1 MAVARGA
8 CALIERLKPI
18 WQRWVVR
25 RIPPASRIELDHRRI
40 FILPTRVGGTY
51 ALVLFLMLLVSINY
65 QNSLAYGLTFL
76 MLSVGVL
83 AILHTYRNLSGLV
96 LSAGSARSVFVG
108 EPVQLR
114 LRLES
119 LGHAHQA
126 IALGWDS
133 EQLQQID
140 VDAQRLS
147 EVELSLPAVNRGWLR
162 APRLRVESV
171 FPLSIL
177 RAWSWLDLEQ
187 TVLIYPRPVAGTMPL
202 LEGAQPSVEDNG
214 QATRGQGVDDYQGLR
229 VYQPGDSRR
238 RMHWKAYSRGQGL
251 LVKDFSALIG
261 NDVCLDFMALAGDI
275 EDRLSRLCY
284 WVLELSHRQQPFALR
299 LPGYLS
305 SVDSGDEHR
314 ETCLRALALYGA
326 RA

>member
-1 MAVARGA
+1 MPQF
-8 CALIERLKPI
+8 KPV
-18 WQRWVVR
+18 WQRWVGR

-51 ALVLFLMLLVSINY
+51 ALVLFLLLLVSINY

-76 MLSVGVL
+76 MVSVGIL
-83 AILHTYRNLSGLV
+83 AILHTYRNFSGLI
-96 LSAGSARSVFVG
+96 LSAGNAHSVFVG

-119 LGHAHQA
+119 SSSGHQA

-133 EQLQQID
+133 EQLEQTD
-140 VDAQRLS
+140 VDPERQV
-147 EVELSLPAVNRGWLR
+147 EVALTLPAVNRGWLR

-171 FPLSIL
+171 FPLGIF

-187 TVLIYPRPVAGTMPL
+187 TVLIYPRPVPGNMPL
-202 LEGAQPSVEDNG
+202 LQGVQPHAEDDG

-229 VYQPGDSRR
+229 LWQPGDSMR
-238 RMHWKAYSRGQGL
+238 RMHWKAWSRGQGL
-251 LVKDFSALIG
+251 MVKEFTDLSGHDL
-261 NDVCLDFMALAGDI
+261 CLDFMALGGDI
-275 EDRLSRLCY
+275 EERLSRLCY
-284 WVLELSHRQQPFALR
+284 WVLELSQRQQPFALR
-299 LPGYLS
+299 LPGFLS
-305 SVDSGDEHR
+305 AVDSGDAHR
-314 ETCLRALALYGA
+314 ETCLRQLALYGV

>member
-1 MAVARGA
+1 MSQF
-8 CALIERLKPI
+8 KPV
-18 WQRWVVR
+18 WERWVGR

-51 ALVLFLMLLVSINY
+51 VLVVFLLLLLSINY

-83 AILHTYRNLSGLV
+83 TILHTYRNFSGLI
-96 LSAGSARSVFVG
+96 LSASNARSVFVG

-119 LGHAHQA
+119 APSGHQA

-133 EQLQQID
+133 EQLEQTD
-140 VDAQRLS
+140 VDPERQV
-147 EVELSLPAVNRGWLR
+147 EVALTLPAVNRGWLR

-171 FPLSIL
+171 FPLGIF

-187 TVLIYPRPVAGTMPL
+187 IVLIYPRPVPGSMPL
-202 LEGAQPSVEDNG
+202 LQGVQPHAEDDG
-214 QATRGQGVDDYQGLR
+214 QATQGQGVDDYQGLR
-229 VYQPGDSRR
+229 LWQPGDSMG
-238 RMHWKAYSRGQGL
+238 RMHWKAWSRGQGL
-251 LVKDFSALIG
+251 MVKEFTDLSGHDL
-261 NDVCLDFMALAGDI
+261 CLDFMALGGDI
-275 EDRLSRLCY
+275 EERLSRLCY
-284 WVLELSHRQQPFALR
+284 WVLELSQRQRPFALR
-299 LPGYLS
+299 LPGSLS
-305 SVDSGDEHR
+305 AVDTGDAHR
-314 ETCLRALALYGA
+314 EACLRQLALYGV

>member
-1 MAVARGA
+1 
-8 CALIERLKPI
+8 LIERLKPI

-25 RIPPASRIELDHRRI
+25 RIPPAARIELDHRRI

-76 MLSVGVL
+76 LLSVAIL
-83 AILHTYRNLSGLV
+83 AILHTYRNLSGLI

-119 LGHAHQA
+119 NGHSHQA
-126 IALGWDS
+126 VSLGWDS
-133 EQLQQID
+133 EQLQQTD
-140 VDAQRLS
+140 VDADRLTET
-147 EVELSLPAVNRGWLR
+147 EVTLPAVSRGWLR

-171 FPLSIL
+171 FPLGIF

-187 TVLIYPRPVAGTMPL
+187 TVLIYPRPVPGAMPL
-202 LEGAQPSVEDNG
+202 LHGSQPHVEDQG

-229 VYQPGDSRR
+229 AFQSGDSRR
-238 RMHWKAYSRGQGL
+238 RLHWKAYSRGQGL
-251 LVKDFSALIG
+251 LVKDFTELSG
-261 NDVCLDFMALAGDI
+261 NDLCLDFMALGGDI
-275 EDRLSRLCY
+275 EERLSRLCY
-284 WVLELSHRQQPFALR
+284 WVLELSQRQQPFALR
-299 LPGYLS
+299 LPGFLS
-305 SVDSGDEHR
+305 AVGSDDVHR